1 MTVTRTLPAELTGD
15 WTIDPAHSRIG
26 FVARHAMVSKVR
38 GGFNDFEGS
47 LHLDA
52 DDPEASTAQLTIQT
66 ASVDTR
72 NAQRDGHLRTND
84 FFDAPSFP
92 QITFLSRSVTK
103 LDDEHFA
110 VNGDLTI
117 KGVSKPIEV
126 QWELTGLATDPSG
139 SLRVGFE
146 GSTTLNRTDYGVNFN
161 AVLEAGGV
169 MVSEKIT
176 LELDVEAVKAAP
188 ATVATEATEAA
199 YESVAEEARDS
210 TTRPA

>member
-1 MTVTRTLPAELTGD
+1 MTDTATLPAELTGD

-38 GGFNDFEGS
+38 GGFNEFEGS

-52 DDPEASTAQLTIQT
+52 DNPGESTARLTIQT

-72 NAQRDGHLRTND
+72 NEQRDGHLRSND
-84 FFDAPSFP
+84 FFDVPTFP
-92 QITFLSRSVTK
+92 QITFLSRSTTQ
-103 LDDEHFA
+103 LDAEHFT

-117 KGVSKPIEV
+117 KGVTKPAEV
-126 QWELTGLATDPSG
+126 QWELTGLATDPFG
-139 SLRVGFE
+139 TLRVGFE
-146 GSTTLNRTDYGVNFN
+146 GSTTINRSDYGVTFN

-176 LELDVEAVKAAP
+176 LELDIEAVQATP
-188 ATVATEATEAA
+188 ATVADEATEKA
-199 YESVAEEARDS
+199 YESAAEES
-210 TTRPA
+210 N

>member
-1 MTVTRTLPAELTGD
+1 MTDTLSADLTGD

-52 DDPEASTAQLTIQT
+52 AHPENSTAQLTIQT
-66 ASVDTR
+66 VSVDTR
-72 NAQRDGHLRTND
+72 NEQRDGHLRTND

-92 QITFLSRSVTK
+92 TITFVSHSVTPV
-103 LDDEHFA
+103 DAEHFTVA
-110 VNGDLTI
+110 GDLTI
-117 KGVSKPIEV
+117 KGVSKPVEV
-126 QWELTGLATDPSG
+126 EWELTGLATDPFG

-146 GSTTLNRTDYGVNFN
+146 GSTTINRTDFGVNFN

-176 LELDVEAVKAAP
+176 LELDVEAVQAAP
-188 ATVATEATEAA
+188 ATVAEEATEAA
-199 YESVAEEARDS
+199 YESAADES
-210 TTRPA
+210 TASTAGPA